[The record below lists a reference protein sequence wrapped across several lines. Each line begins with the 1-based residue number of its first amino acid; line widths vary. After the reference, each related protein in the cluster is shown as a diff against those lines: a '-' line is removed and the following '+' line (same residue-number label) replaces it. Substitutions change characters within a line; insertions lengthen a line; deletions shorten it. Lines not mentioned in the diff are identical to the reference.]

1 MQDLK
6 KIIEDAIQ
14 SHEAQVQLFPRITE
28 NDVHMAIRQVMRDNP
43 DIFWFSHQWHYSLS
57 EAIVRFRYTIDKER
71 SAKIQRQIED
81 VVDNDFKLDYV
92 RTLPV
97 REQVMYVYKWIA
109 LYCNYDIHSAHNQ
122 TIYSVFVHRHSV
134 CTGIAKA
141 AQYLL
146 ELLGIESRLVFG
158 KMNNSE
164 EESRHCWL
172 VVNIEGKWYHLDPT
186 FALPETEHLLRQCGE
201 EPIKGEDLLFY
212 NYFCVDTATI
222 MKTRTIEEEELLPKC
237 NEHLSYSSLQNIEVT
252 PSRNGNQAG
261 LGCILSDVG
270 TTADIYLAHSADK
283 HFRKRTVAKVFR
295 NDSGHELLR
304 KELIVMR
311 ECAGTHLLRAMDAD
325 FDKGILYMEQ
335 AIPLSELLA
344 SHYYKLTVKE
354 FCNLLIDIASG
365 LKELLEHGIF
375 YRDIHLNNIFFSD
388 TVIDG
393 RNIYK
398 LGDFGSCTFADE
410 DGRFSGLTER
420 GGVGSKWYM
429 APETWNDGVFD
440 ERSAVYGVC
449 MIGYFLL
456 NDLFPPLWN
465 EFGTE
470 CFNKRLSGHE
480 LPSIDLRFFNNK
492 KLENSLLFL
501 IGKGLKTVPDYRFQN
516 LSDLIDEL
524 EEFWRQLGLSDYTL
538 PKFSV
543 SSNSIEAFSKTQ
555 ISYRWLDSNTT
566 EITHS
571 KYIELEVA
579 CPQCG
584 YVFNVNVLQSL
595 MDRMLD
601 AAQGLHNMPFKT
613 ETDGI
618 TCPRCGIVTTIGK
631 CYSSHC
637 LSVLPKS
644 NSRGKGFS
652 TSRQRIDDYAT
663 TCIPY
668 FSNGESPQKDNR
680 QQKRHP
686 ETYFPYSKNVQS
698 YPSMESYECDKS
710 APQSSKGF
718 LGKLKDLLFGKTNTP
733 VPTMSKDRRP
743 LAEKVNSSVFAPSE
757 IKRGGHL
764 MVQVYLHLLEET
776 EKVMALASEAD
787 KNAERRGYEP
797 LEVPLKKGD
806 NVEIELNING
816 DSLLYNCRKS
826 VVWQGSFVKRAFDFV
841 VPSDIDASELS
852 CSVNVFVN
860 GAIAGELIFITN
872 IVDTP
877 RVLNTNVIAKPTKK
891 LFISY
896 SHKDIKEA
904 EKIAKIQEALGTD
917 VFFDKHRLK
926 AGYIFSE
933 EISRFIQ
940 TADTF
945 VLCWSENAAN
955 SDYVEKE
962 RQEALALAYPQ
973 RKPREQAILSILPF
987 NIEPHA
993 VPPADMIEHYHFAE
1007 L

>member
-1 MQDLK
+1 
-6 KIIEDAIQ
+6 
-14 SHEAQVQLFPRITE
+14 
-28 NDVHMAIRQVMRDNP
+28 
-43 DIFWFSHQWHYSLS
+43 
-57 EAIVRFRYTIDKER
+57 
-71 SAKIQRQIED
+71 
-81 VVDNDFKLDYV
+81 
-92 RTLPV
+92 
-97 REQVMYVYKWIA
+97 
-109 LYCNYDIHSAHNQ
+109 
-122 TIYSVFVHRHSV
+122 
-134 CTGIAKA
+134 
-141 AQYLL
+141 
-146 ELLGIESRLVFG
+146 
-158 KMNNSE
+158 
-164 EESRHCWL
+164 
-172 VVNIEGKWYHLDPT
+172 
-186 FALPETEHLLRQCGE
+186 
-201 EPIKGEDLLFY
+201 
-212 NYFCVDTATI
+212 

-311 ECAGTHLLRAMDAD
+311 ECAGPHLLRAMDAD

-398 LGDFGSCTFADE
+398 LGDFGSCTFADKN
-410 DGRFSGLTER
+410 GRFAGLTER

-429 APETWNDGVFD
+429 APETWKHGVFD
-440 ERSAVYGVC
+440 ERSAVYGVG
-449 MIGYFLL
+449 MIAYHLL
-456 NDLFPPLWN
+456 NDLYPPLWLEYGEESLELRIQSHRLPIPTKLQEERFGQLRMDFLFKSLRN
-465 EFGTE
+465 NPSERYQTIDKLIGAISECADSKYSNQVLVEGTE
-470 CFNKRLSGHE
+470 FKTAAKIAQDETFCSTCAGN
-480 LPSIDLRFFNNK
+480 PSIVVSNG
-492 KLENSLLFL
+492 EVGTTS
-501 IGKGLKTVPDYRFQN
+501 KTDV
-516 LSDLIDEL
+516 LSTCKSKTAHVTYCPRIISE
-524 EEFWRQLGLSDYTL
+524 
-538 PKFSV
+538 SV
-543 SSNSIEAFSKTQ
+543 SSS
-555 ISYRWLDSNTT
+555 
-566 EITHS
+566 
-571 KYIELEVA
+571 
-579 CPQCG
+579 
-584 YVFNVNVLQSL
+584 
-595 MDRMLD
+595 
-601 AAQGLHNMPFKT
+601 
-613 ETDGI
+613 
-618 TCPRCGIVTTIGK
+618 
-631 CYSSHC
+631 
-637 LSVLPKS
+637 
-644 NSRGKGFS
+644 
-652 TSRQRIDDYAT
+652 
-663 TCIPY
+663 
-668 FSNGESPQKDNR
+668 
-680 QQKRHP
+680 
-686 ETYFPYSKNVQS
+686 
-698 YPSMESYECDKS
+698 
-710 APQSSKGF
+710 
-718 LGKLKDLLFGKTNTP
+718 
-733 VPTMSKDRRP
+733 
-743 LAEKVNSSVFAPSE
+743 LAESIQGSIIGGVLGALLPVARAWCGQNAGSMATRLLHKKVYASIFAPSE
-757 IKRGGHL
+757 VKKGGHL
-764 MVQVYLHLLEET
+764 LVQVYLHLPEET
-776 EKVMALASEAD
+776 EKVKALASEAD
-787 KNAERRGYEP
+787 KSAERRGYEP

-826 VVWQGSFVKRAFDFV
+826 VVWQGSFVKRAFDFA
-841 VPSDIDASELS
+841 VPSDINVSELS

-860 GAIAGELIFITN
+860 GAIAGEMIFITN

-877 RVLNTNVIAKPTKK
+877 RALNTNVIAKPTKK